1 MELRDYLRL
10 LSRRWLVIALL
21 TALGGA
27 TALGIS
33 LTTTPEYAARAQVFV
48 SLRGGADTTGDL
60 LQGANFTL
68 RQVRSY
74 VQIVTTPSVL
84 QPVIDELGLDE
95 TPTTLARRVSADS
108 PVDTV
113 LINVRVNC
121 ESAAMAASIA
131 NAVANSLAEVVAEL
145 EAPVDGEP
153 PVQVSTVRP
162 ADVPEA
168 PASPNTVLNL
178 AVGLLVGLALGVGV
192 ALLRELLDTRV
203 RDVADVEALT
213 DSSVLGAIPVKDD
226 AVDHP
231 LILHEAPGSP
241 RAEAYRRLRTN
252 LAFLDVDRQQ
262 RAIVFTSSVA
272 GEGKTSTVL
281 NLGITIANAGS
292 RVAVVDADLRRPSV
306 AKYLGIEGSVGLT
319 TVLIGQAVL
328 DDVVQP
334 WGNDHLHVIASGAV
348 PPNPS
353 ELLSSERMAAVI
365 AELVTRYDV
374 VLVDTAPL
382 LPVTDGA
389 VLARLVGGAVAV
401 AGVGTVHKPQFTAAL
416 EALEAVSARVLGVV
430 VNRVPAKGTGSY
442 AYGYYDYMST
452 ADTGTGTGAGT
463 GSGAGTGTGSGAG
476 GDPATAQ
483 RPPRHSAIRRRR
495 R

>member
-10 LSRRWLVIALL
+10 LRRRWLVIALL
-21 TALGGA
+21 TVLGIGGALGFSV
-27 TALGIS
+27 TV
-33 LTTTPEYAARAQVFV
+33 TPEYSARAQVFV
-48 SLRGGADTTGDL
+48 SLRGGADSTGDL

-84 QPVIDELGLDE
+84 QPVIEELGLDE
-95 TPTTLARRVSADS
+95 TPVTLARRVSADS
-108 PVDTV
+108 PLDTV
-113 LINVRVNC
+113 LINVRVHDQ
-121 ESAAMAASIA
+121 SAAMSATIA
-131 NAVANSLAEVVAEL
+131 NAVAAALADVVADL
-145 EAPVDGEP
+145 ETPVHGEP
-153 PVQVSTVRP
+153 PVLVSTVRP
-162 ADVPEA
+162 ADVPES
-168 PASPNTVLNL
+168 PSSPNTVMNL
-178 AVGLLVGLALGVGV
+178 GIGLLAGLAAGVGV

-213 DSSVLGAIPVKDD
+213 DASVLGAIPIKDD

-231 LILHEAPGSP
+231 LILREAPGSP

-262 RAIVFTSSVA
+262 RTIVFTSSVA

-281 NLGITIANAGS
+281 NLAITIANAGS

-306 AKYLGIEGSVGLT
+306 AKYLGIEGAAGLT
-319 TVLIGQAVL
+319 TVLIGQAGI

-334 WGNDHLHVIASGAV
+334 WGNENLAVIASGAI

-353 ELLSSERMAAVI
+353 ELLSSERMASVI
-365 AELVTRYDV
+365 SELSRRYDV

-389 VLARLVGGAVAV
+389 VLARLVGGAVVV
-401 AGVGTVHKPQFTAAL
+401 AGAGTVHKPQFTASL
-416 EALEAVSARVLGVV
+416 EALDAVSARVLGVV
-430 VNRVPAKGTGSY
+430 VNRVPAKGSGSY
-442 AYGYYDYMST
+442 AYGYYEYLST
-452 ADTGTGTGAGT
+452 APVDDGDASAPAAG
-463 GSGAGTGTGSGAG
+463 S
-476 GDPATAQ
+476 TA
-483 RPPRHSAIRRRR
+483 RRSRR
-495 R
+495 A